1 MALDSEGPGR
11 DFIGLA
17 LSHQSFGTDEQLASL
32 VDLASEGFIALF
44 GDAFQMSGVARD
56 KLIVLRDYLETFVL
70 QELEDSLQIDYAIRI
85 DIFSEMLKLINQ
97 LLARV

>member
-1 MALDSEGPGR
+1 
-11 DFIGLA
+11 
-17 LSHQSFGTDEQLASL
+17 
-32 VDLASEGFIALF
+32 
-44 GDAFQMSGVARD
+44 MSGVARD